1 MGAREGTRGPA
12 WGNVDPMAIRP
23 KRGFSGAKLLAL
35 RVDLGLTQQQLSD
48 RTAARRRIDRADI
61 SKYETGD
68 VGPSPLTVG
77 TLAFALGC
85 AVSDLLDT
93 EQVGAA

>member
-1 MGAREGTRGPA
+1 M
-12 WGNVDPMAIRP
+12 WGNVDHMAIRP
-23 KRGFSGAKLLAL
+23 IRGFSGAKLLAL
-35 RVDLGLTQQQLSD
+35 RVDRGLTQQQLSE

-68 VGPSPLTVG
+68 VGPSPLTAG

-85 AVSDLLDT
+85 TVKDLLD
-93 EQVGAA
+93 EPQAGAA